1 MSDSM
6 TQAAAHLA
14 QGNAAA
20 TRRPDP
26 AGQHPMR
33 VRSGDLL
40 QGRNAIIIEHNGAAY
55 RLQTT
60 RQGKLILT
68 K

>member
-1 MSDSM
+1 MPESAM
-6 TQAAAHLA
+6 QTAVNTAQADTSAVRRRGQADQHL
-14 QGNAAA
+14 
-20 TRRPDP
+20 
-26 AGQHPMR
+26 M

-40 QGRNAIIIEHNGAAY
+40 QGRNSVVIEHNGAAY